1 VAAHVQPV
9 LEEKI
14 PISARER
21 MPRRYLELEAARLT
35 DLVSEWLAY
44 EATRADFEVL
54 ETEAQRTISL
64 AFLSFDVRLDRTDR
78 LNDDSL
84 LVIDY
89 KSGLVSPNSW
99 ALPRPDDV
107 QLPLYATYARAP
119 GELLG
124 GLVFA
129 KVRTG
134 KDQGFAGFVGDARA
148 TLLPGLGASNALVK
162 QPLSAEQLL
171 GWKDKIDELAQN
183 FLAGRAE
190 VDPRDYPKTCE
201 SCGLQTV
208 CRITENRALLEREE
222 DDEAADE

>member
-1 VAAHVQPV
+1 
-9 LEEKI
+9 
-14 PISARER
+14 
-21 MPRRYLELEAARLT
+21 
-35 DLVSEWLAY
+35 
-44 EATRADFEVL
+44 
-54 ETEAQRTISL
+54 
-64 AFLSFDVRLDRTDR
+64 
-78 LNDDSL
+78 
-84 LVIDY
+84 
-89 KSGLVSPNSW
+89 
-99 ALPRPDDV
+99 
-107 QLPLYATYARAP
+107 
-119 GELLG
+119 
-124 GLVFA
+124 
-129 KVRTG
+129 
-134 KDQGFAGFVGDARA
+134 VGDARA